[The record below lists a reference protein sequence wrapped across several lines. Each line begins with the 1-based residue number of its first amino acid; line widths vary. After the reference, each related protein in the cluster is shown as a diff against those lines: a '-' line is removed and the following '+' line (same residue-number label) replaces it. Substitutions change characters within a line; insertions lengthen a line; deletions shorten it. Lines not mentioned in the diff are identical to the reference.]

1 MDLPADSHVHSE
13 WSWDTGGPHSLA
25 RGTMQRTCERALKIG
40 LPAVIFTEH
49 LDFDGWE
56 IGPQDTIDAI
66 RHLITPDGILD
77 VPTLDVAGYLDSIDR
92 CRRQFPSLQI
102 LTGVEFGQP
111 HLFDTRAAA
120 LFDLAGLDL
129 SELDRVNGSLH
140 TLQNGAQRSEPIT
153 LFRLWPAD
161 QVMWEYLAEIPR
173 MVAASDSFSVFTHI
187 DYAVRAWPIAEVGP
201 FDPRQFEEG
210 FRHAMRALADSGRA
224 LEMNTRRLWSWVPQW
239 WSEEGGQAITFG
251 SDTHAVDDLAGR
263 FPEAMAMVEHYGFR
277 PGRNPQD
284 FWTR

>member
-1 MDLPADSHVHSE
+1 
-13 WSWDTGGPHSLA
+13 
-25 RGTMQRTCERALKIG
+25 
-40 LPAVIFTEH
+40 
-49 LDFDGWE
+49 
-56 IGPQDTIDAI
+56 
-66 RHLITPDGILD
+66 
-77 VPTLDVAGYLDSIDR
+77 
-92 CRRQFPSLQI
+92 
-102 LTGVEFGQP
+102 
-111 HLFDTRAAA
+111 
-120 LFDLAGLDL
+120 
-129 SELDRVNGSLH
+129 
-140 TLQNGAQRSEPIT
+140 
-153 LFRLWPAD
+153 
-161 QVMWEYLAEIPR
+161 

-277 PGRNPQD
+277 PGRNPED